1 MNEIIRADGGEMN
14 PTTAKVVEIRFVI
27 DGSFKTANLIDEVC
41 DNLDWVF
48 AAVELNPDGFGHTVP
63 DMNVMRTAAWMDSD
77 VMAEVEESL
86 KSGEP
91 R

>member
-1 MNEIIRADGGEMN
+1 MSEIIRADGGEMN

>member
-1 MNEIIRADGGEMN
+1 MNEIIRIDENGADSAD
-14 PTTAKVVEIRFVI
+14 PKVIEIRFVI
-27 DGSFKTANLIDEVC
+27 DGTFKTANLIDEVC

-77 VMAEVEESL
+77 VMAKVEESL